1 MAHNLILAEV
11 DGKHQFVSDTL
22 YLLERL
28 LSKRQGITNTGED
41 VEKGELPYSF
51 GGTISWCSHYGK
63 QKGDSSKN

>member
-28 LSKRQGITNTGED
+28 LSKRLEITNVGLD
-41 VEKGELPYSF
+41 VKKKE
-51 GGTISWCSHYGK
+51 H
-63 QKGDSSKN
+63 